1 MGNDRIAKAL
11 ELWKK
16 FPGNDLAR
24 YNLAQAYFDTGDFT
38 NAAEHLRPLCAKKPD
53 WMVVHILLG
62 KCLLATGNSGQAKPI
77 LEHALQLAIAQHH
90 DSPREELTDLLKT
103 L

>member
-1 MGNDRIAKAL
+1 MSNDRIAKAL
-11 ELWKK
+11 ELYRN
-16 FPGNDLAR
+16 FPGNDLPR
-24 YNLAQAYFDTGDFT
+24 YNLAQAYFDAEDFT
-38 NAAEHLRPLCAKKPD
+38 NAAEHLRALCAKKPD

-62 KCLLATGNSGQAKPI
+62 KCLLATGNSSEGKQI

-90 DSPREELTDLLKT
+90 DGPHEELEELLRT